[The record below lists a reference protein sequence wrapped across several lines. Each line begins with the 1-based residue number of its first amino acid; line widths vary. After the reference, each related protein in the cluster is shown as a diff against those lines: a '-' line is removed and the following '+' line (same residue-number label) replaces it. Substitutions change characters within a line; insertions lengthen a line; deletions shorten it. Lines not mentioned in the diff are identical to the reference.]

1 MPKINIPKG
10 IHDEIRPIFLD
21 LSKDELLAKCLHGET
36 QNNNESWNNMI
47 WAKCPKNVF
56 VTKPLLQLGVNS
68 AVIGLNE
75 GGNGAIRVLEK
86 LGIDIGKE
94 TVGGTAR
101 KNKIEIKKMNLK
113 TRDSTTMRRKHLRK
127 VRKGFLD
134 KERETEKEEPYVTG
148 GFS

>member
-1 MPKINIPKG
+1 
-10 IHDEIRPIFLD
+10 
-21 LSKDELLAKCLHGET
+21 
-36 QNNNESWNNMI
+36 MI

-75 GGNGAIRVLEK
+75 GGNCAIRVLEK

-113 TRDSTTMRRKHLRK
+113 TGDSTKMRRKQLRK

-134 KERETEKEEPYVTG
+134 KERETEKEEPYVRG
-148 GFS
+148 ELSW

>member
-1 MPKINIPKG
+1 M
-10 IHDEIRPIFLD
+10 
-21 LSKDELLAKCLHGET
+21 LAKCLHGET

-113 TRDSTTMRRKHLRK
+113 TGDSTKMRRKQLRK

-148 GFS
+148 ELS

>member
-1 MPKINIPKG
+1 M
-10 IHDEIRPIFLD
+10 
-21 LSKDELLAKCLHGET
+21 LAKCLHGET

-75 GGNGAIRVLEK
+75 GGNCAIRVLEK

-113 TRDSTTMRRKHLRK
+113 TGDSTKMRRKQLRK

-148 GFS
+148 ELS

>member
-1 MPKINIPKG
+1 M
-10 IHDEIRPIFLD
+10 
-21 LSKDELLAKCLHGET
+21 
-36 QNNNESWNNMI
+36 
-47 WAKCPKNVF
+47 
-56 VTKPLLQLGVNS
+56 QLGVNS

-75 GGNGAIRVLEK
+75 AGNGVMRVLEK

-101 KNKIEIKKMNLK
+101 KNKTKIKKMNLK
-113 TRDSTTMRRKHLRK
+113 TLDSTKMRRKQLRK

-134 KERETEKEEPYVTG
+134 KERETEKEESYVTG